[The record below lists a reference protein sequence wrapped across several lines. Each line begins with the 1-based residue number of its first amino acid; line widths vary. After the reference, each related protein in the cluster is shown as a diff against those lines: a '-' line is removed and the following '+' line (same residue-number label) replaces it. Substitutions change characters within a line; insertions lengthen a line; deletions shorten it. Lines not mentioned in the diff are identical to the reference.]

1 MMIRSIPFSFTGI
14 PRWLVFVLGLT
25 IVSGCGTWQR
35 VHDVKVEAPYEMV
48 ASSAAARANLGLMDK
63 SEPAESLPETEMPVS
78 EAPSRPKSPQ
88 KADMA
93 PVKSADVA
101 PESDVAGDAEKYVIH
116 PGDTLHIQVRGE
128 EDLSGDFKVSSEG
141 VIIYSLLG
149 RMAVAGLSASTV
161 ESNLTASLGK
171 DYLVNPKIYVQVRS
185 SVMRRVI
192 VFGEVKAPGVYELPV
207 GERFTLL
214 QVIAKAGGL
223 TDVAA
228 TDRVRI
234 VRRSGISEK
243 VIKVSVT
250 DLLNG
255 RGESGDVE
263 LRPNDVITIPQT
275 IF

>member
-1 MMIRSIPFSFTGI
+1 M
-14 PRWLVFVLGLT
+14 
-25 IVSGCGTWQR
+25 VSGCGTWQR
-35 VHDVKVEAPYEMV
+35 LGDVKVEAPYEIV
-48 ASSAAARANLGLMDK
+48 ATSETARKNLGLLDQPD
-63 SEPAESLPETEMPVS
+63 PAESLPETELPAP
-78 EAPSRPKSPQ
+78 EAPSLPKLPGKVAAEPVLPPVMPQ
-88 KADMA
+88 
-93 PVKSADVA
+93 
-101 PESDVAGDAEKYVIH
+101 ESDVAGDAEKYLIH

-128 EDLSGDFKVSSEG
+128 NDLTGDFKVSSEG

-149 RMAVAGLSASTV
+149 RIAVAGLSASAV

-171 DYLVNPKIYVQVRS
+171 DYLVSPKLYVQVRS

-192 VFGEVKAPGVYELPV
+192 VFGEVKSPGVYELPV

-223 TDVAA
+223 TDLAA

-234 VRRSGISEK
+234 VRRNGAAEK
-243 VIKVSVT
+243 VLKVSVT

-255 RGESGDVE
+255 RGEARDVE
-263 LRPNDVITIPQT
+263 LKPNDVITIPQT